1 MLPQPAQC
9 FKRQARL
16 FDYRKL
22 RRPRFG
28 HPRRQQRG
36 AVTLLDYEVSAA
48 AML

>member
-1 MLPQPAQC
+1 M
-9 FKRQARL
+9 FN
-16 FDYRKL
+16 YRKL

-36 AVTLLDYEVSAA
+36 AVALLNDEVSAA